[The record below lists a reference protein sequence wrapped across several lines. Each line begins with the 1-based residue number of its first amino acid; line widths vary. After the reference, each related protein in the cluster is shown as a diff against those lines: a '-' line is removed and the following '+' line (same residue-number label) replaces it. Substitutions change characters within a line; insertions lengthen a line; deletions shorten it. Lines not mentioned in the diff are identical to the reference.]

1 MRASRRKRSLARQLM
16 HGAIRPES
24 RCRGTL
30 PDVQGGWFLAA
41 LIDARQRQL
50 LSHSARWWKNST
62 LRHRR
67 GGNIGLFLQQTMHF
81 TRSSGP
87 LARLTSSQRCAAQDC
102 QEFRMGDNSFLSP
115 AFIILVIGVIAVVL
129 FLVTRAKKKR
139 NKK

>member
-1 MRASRRKRSLARQLM
+1 MQGNASYSVTQ
-16 HGAIRPES
+16 
-24 RCRGTL
+24 
-30 PDVQGGWFLAA
+30 PDGGKTA
-41 LIDARQRQL
+41 LCVIDAAEVL
-50 LSHSARWWKNST
+50 ACFCSKPC
-62 LRHRR
+62 
-67 GGNIGLFLQQTMHF
+67 HF

>member
-1 MRASRRKRSLARQLM
+1 MQGNASFRATHLNALNHRCGGTMRPL
-16 HGAIRPES
+16 
-24 RCRGTL
+24 
-30 PDVQGGWFLAA
+30 
-41 LIDARQRQL
+41 
-50 LSHSARWWKNST
+50 
-62 LRHRR
+62 LRHA
-67 GGNIGLFLQQTMHF
+67 MHF
-81 TRSSGP
+81 TRSSRP

>member
-1 MRASRRKRSLARQLM
+1 MRASRRKRSLGGQLM
-16 HGAIRPES
+16 HGAILPES
-24 RCRGTL
+24 RCTGTL

-41 LIDARQRQL
+41 WIDARQRQL
-50 LSHSARWWKNST
+50 PSHSGRCWKNST

-67 GGNIGLFLQQTMHF
+67 DRNIRLLLQQTMHF
-81 TRSSGP
+81 TRSSRL

>member
-1 MRASRRKRSLARQLM
+1 MQGNVRLRAAHVDALGHRS
-16 HGAIRPES
+16 
-24 RCRGTL
+24 
-30 PDVQGGWFLAA
+30 
-41 LIDARQRQL
+41 
-50 LSHSARWWKNST
+50 
-62 LRHRR
+62 
-67 GGNIGLFLQQTMHF
+67 GGNIRLLLQHTMHF
-81 TRSSGP
+81 TRSSRL